1 MSDQNKTLF
10 SRDDVL
16 EECML
21 FTALRLYENAR
32 SHQTAALAERLNEE
46 HPASPDSTE
55 IQEFTKRMNR
65 QLRTVYAPQR
75 RKAWRKR
82 LGRVAVIFLVL
93 FTLTSISILSV
104 EAFRIPVLNYIL
116 HITEKSTQFNMKDI
130 TDEEWRSKYTG
141 EYLPEMLPDQYFF
154 SAMDCAGENKYVEF
168 RSPDDKFI
176 SYEETSENIS
186 VFLDTE
192 DAGETQKIKADSREY
207 FLIKK
212 GDMVQAAWMLNNKMI
227 KIYTNYTDLDIG
239 EFVKHVKSVK

>member
-154 SAMDCAGENKYVEF
+154 SAMDCLGDDKYVEF
-168 RSPDDKFI
+168 RGPDEKFI
-176 SYEETSENIS
+176 SYMETTESITLS
-186 VFLDTE
+186 WDTE
-192 DAGETQKIKADSREY
+192 DAAQAQKITLDGQDYFVIEKADIRQIAWEVQGKMLKICSNDTDT
-207 FLIKK
+207 
-212 GDMVQAAWMLNNKMI
+212 DMM
-227 KIYTNYTDLDIG
+227 
-239 EFVKHVKSVK
+239 EFVKHIKNVK